1 MVRINLKDS
10 KKYLEDYVRLCSL
23 EWGSPKSDDEVKEKV
38 SSILSGDKVIS
49 VLGLVDDDTLIG
61 FISLFKYDGDERR
74 DLSPW
79 YATMYVKSEFRG
91 KGYSKLLND
100 AIIEE
105 ARNLGY
111 SKIYLKTD
119 LVNYYEKFGFNYLE
133 DLNNGEK
140 LYYMEV
146 L

>member
-49 VLGLVDDDTLIG
+49 VLGLVEDDNLIG

-91 KGYSKLLND
+91 KGYSKVLND

-119 LVNYYEKFGFNYLE
+119 LVNYYEKFGAKYIE
-133 DLNNGEK
+133 DLECGEK
-140 LYYMEV
+140 LYYIE

>member
-10 KKYLEDYVRLCSL
+10 KKYLEDYVKLCSL

-79 YATMYVKSEFRG
+79 YATMYVKNEFRG

-100 AIIEE
+100 AIINE

-119 LVNYYEKFGFNYLE
+119 LVNYYEKFGAKYME
-133 DLNNGEK
+133 DLECGEK
-140 LYYMEV
+140 LYYID